1 MMRVTA
7 LHFKAPSETG
17 KTLVVVIKMLML
29 CEDFTNSVF
38 LFCLQLQSEKAAEN
52 YLALLKFPWLSLW
65 CQRHEPGSGENP
77 T

>member
-65 CQRHEPGSGENP
+65 CQRHEPGSGEKP